1 MPDIDFGMNEFITVF
16 AIAAVIIFLIANI
29 IDMRKKRKNEKNRT
43 SDFIETC
50 KLMEAVIRRTSDNP
64 NFDSFKLSEKERQK
78 YDKLALD
85 KTAEDIVKSFN
96 NKHNR

>member
-1 MPDIDFGMNEFITVF
+1 MPDLHFDINLIVTVF

-29 IDMRKKRKNEKNRT
+29 IDMSRKRKNEKNRT

>member
-1 MPDIDFGMNEFITVF
+1 MPDMQFDINMIVTVF
-16 AIAAVIIFLIANI
+16 AIAAVIIFFIANI
-29 IDMRKKRKNEKNRT
+29 IDMNRKRKNEKNRT